1 MLEGGLRCWLW
12 LAAWFRPPAL
22 LPPTPP
28 CWLLV
33 STGEC
38 ATIAL
43 TFAVRSLDSAGGCG
57 GMKNLTIEI
66 VLKVTVFVW
75 YYFLFWFRGIDDFSK
90 SAKWDPFC
98 TFWKLGAL
106 RDDGSRMRI
115 LLWFSTW
122 HWIIDMNLY
131 SSYFHRLNALFSFWN
146 CNDDDNDEVKWE
158 NFYCCLVMLSNQS
171 HNPFFITITITI
183 SRVFSVFPCRNV
195 LHQEGFFFSCFW
207 KHFFC
212 ITWCA
217 L

>member
-33 STGEC
+33 STAEC

-66 VLKVTVFVW
+66 VLKVTVFHLISFFVLISR
-75 YYFLFWFRGIDDFSK
+75 YRRFFSK

-115 LLWFSTW
+115 LLRFPTW

-146 CNDDDNDEVKWE
+146 CNDNDEVRIHVECWKECKNEWYLRVLIFVFLCVF
-158 NFYCCLVMLSNQS
+158 NNQS
-171 HNPFFITITITI
+171 
-183 SRVFSVFPCRNV
+183 S
-195 LHQEGFFFSCFW
+195 
-207 KHFFC
+207 
-212 ITWCA
+212 
-217 L
+217 

>member
-38 ATIAL
+38 ASIAL

-75 YYFLFWFRGIDDFSK
+75 YHFLFWFRGIDDFLK

-98 TFWKLGAL
+98 TFWKVGRAA
-106 RDDGSRMRI
+106 R
-115 LLWFSTW
+115 W
-122 HWIIDMNLY
+122 WIKDADFAVVFNVT
-131 SSYFHRLNALFSFWN
+131 LNYWYEFVFVIFPSFE
-146 CNDDDNDEVKWE
+146 CVV
-158 NFYCCLVMLSNQS
+158 LVLK
-171 HNPFFITITITI
+171 
-183 SRVFSVFPCRNV
+183 
-195 LHQEGFFFSCFW
+195 L
-207 KHFFC
+207 
-212 ITWCA
+212 
-217 L
+217 